1 MFYLFVFRNGKGV
14 QFIKWGSSTFYNS
27 GTIAHCVRKYQCEKW
42 DQTAL
47 SFRKHDEQT
56 AVKSKDCMRK
66 QSEIW
71 TTERT
76 SIIQI
81 AITRQV

>member
-1 MFYLFVFRNGKGV
+1 MFCFICLFSEVEKGCSLSN
-14 QFIKWGSSTFYNS
+14 WESSTFYNS

-47 SFRKHDEQT
+47 SFRKYDEQT

-66 QSEIW
+66 QPEI
-71 TTERT
+71 
-76 SIIQI
+76 
-81 AITRQV
+81 